1 MDKFAHRFYSPKY
14 QHLKMKDWVQNIRFE
29 GTQEH
34 MFDYLLDLHNKELD
48 SGRHKDYCQ
57 DYQIGYFHK

>member
-1 MDKFAHRFYSPKY
+1 MDRIVHKFDLLKY
-14 QHLKMKDWVQNIRFE
+14 QRLKMKDSVQNIRFE

-34 MFDYLLDLHNKELD
+34 MFDFLLDHHNKELD